1 MIAGLT
7 QLMYPYLYDQLL
19 NLNFW
24 MLLVLSARNLLYL
37 ALLAWAVW
45 SMWRLLSPG
54 VDLQL
59 VDESNWLPRVWPFVP
74 ESARTPEQTSASTE
88 RPRS

>member
-1 MIAGLT
+1 
-7 QLMYPYLYDQLL
+7 
-19 NLNFW
+19 

-59 VDESNWLPRVWPFVP
+59 VDESNWLPRVWPFLP
-74 ESARTPEQTSASTE
+74 ESGGEASGTPTKLDTLDVE
-88 RPRS
+88 